1 MISKVR
7 VPSMRPLLQPIRQ
20 SSTPLALRLRWS
32 TASVCLHSLRPPI
45 STPFQSA
52 SSCRPQQLPAS
63 HSRQHLKERDNP
75 FEKNT
80 VQFNDFSLHH
90 ITTSL
95 LLTRFLYD
103 ETVCYHPLYKFIIT
117 FYLQLFRFIFS
128 FSFKI
133 VVSDFPPSVRLF
145 FFFCDVTWFD
155 WPAESFTDDDDYDDI
170 SCPPITFITCLF
182 FFIYL

>member
-145 FFFCDVTWFD
+145 FFF
-155 WPAESFTDDDDYDDI
+155 
-170 SCPPITFITCLF
+170 F
-182 FFIYL
+182 FLWRDSIDRQKALPMTTIMMIFRALL